1 MTDVIADMLT
11 RIRNALLA
19 KHETVEIPAS
29 KIKKAIAN
37 ILLSE
42 GYVSDVKFEEDG
54 VQGKIVITLKYGAA
68 GAKVISGLKKSQQT
82 GPQDLRRLRRNP
94 AGARRHGNRNPLHF
108 QGRYDRQGSEKSAP
122 GRRSARVRLVGGS
135 KYVENRQ
142 NAGNAAGGRHG

>member
-68 GAKVISGLKKSQQT
+68 GAKVISGLKRVSKPGLRIYVGYDETRRCSAAWESQ
-82 GPQDLRRLRRNP
+82 
-94 AGARRHGNRNPLHF
+94 PLHF

-122 GRRSARVRLVGGS
+122 GRQKCSRTF
-135 KYVENRQ
+135 
-142 NAGNAAGGRHG
+142 GRR